1 MLVVSDR
8 IRIPLR
14 EIHFTFAR
22 SGGAGGQNV
31 NKVNSKAILRWSV
44 TGSDSLPADV
54 RRRFQAAYKRRITL
68 EGDLVLMSQRF
79 RDQGRN
85 VADCLEKLRGFLA
98 AVAQAPRPR
107 RPTRPGRG
115 AKERRLSAKKK
126 QSDKKRDRRAT
137 GDS

>member
-1 MLVVSDR
+1 MLVVDHR

-14 EIHFTFAR
+14 EINFTFAR

-31 NKVNSKAILRWSV
+31 NKVNSKAVLRWQVVS
-44 TGSDSLPADV
+44 SPSLPADV
-54 RRRFQAAYKRRITL
+54 RCRFLDAYKRRITL
-68 EGDLVLMSQRF
+68 DGDLILMSQRF

-85 VADCLEKLRGFLA
+85 VADCLEKLRALLA
-98 AVAQAPRPR
+98 AVATPPRPR

-126 QSDKKRDRRAT
+126 QSDKKRDRRSS
-137 GDS
+137 GE

>member
-1 MLVVSDR
+1 MLVVNDR

-31 NKVNSKAILRWSV
+31 NKVNTKAVLRWAV
-44 TGSDSLPADV
+44 TTSDHLPDDV
-54 RRRFQAAYKRRITL
+54 RQRFLAAYKRRITL

-85 VADCLEKLRGFLA
+85 VADCLEKLRGMLE
-98 AVAQAPRPR
+98 AVAKAPRIR

-115 AKERRLSAKKK
+115 AKERRLSSKRK
-126 QSDKKRDRRAT
+126 QADKKRDRRRPE
-137 GDS
+137 D

>member
-1 MLVVSDR
+1 MLVVNER

-31 NKVNSKAILRWSV
+31 NKVNTKAVLRWAV
-44 TGSDSLPADV
+44 TTSPSLPEGV
-54 RRRFQAAYKRRITL
+54 RRRFLTAYKRRVTVD
-68 EGDLVLMSQRF
+68 GDLVLMSQRF

-85 VADCLEKLRGFLA
+85 VADCLEKLRGLLE
-98 AVAQAPRPR
+98 AVAKAPRTR
-107 RPTRPGRG
+107 RPTRPGRA

-126 QSDKKRDRRAT
+126 QSDKKRDRRRP
-137 GDS
+137 DD

>member
-1 MLVVSDR
+1 MLVVNDR

-31 NKVNSKAILRWSV
+31 NKVNTKAVLRWAV
-44 TGSDSLPADV
+44 ATSDHVPDDV
-54 RRRFQAAYKRRITL
+54 RRRFLAAYKRRITL
-68 EGDLVLMSQRF
+68 DGDLVLMSQRF

-85 VADCLEKLRGFLA
+85 VADCLEKLRGMLA
-98 AVAQAPRPR
+98 AVATAPRTR
-107 RPTRPGRG
+107 RPTRPGRA

-126 QSDKKRDRRAT
+126 QADKKRDRRHP
-137 GDS
+137 GD